1 MLLNR
6 TAATDVAT
14 QNLNVDWRLG
24 AAYFEEALIDH
35 DVTANWGNWMF
46 AAGLSGGRVNKF
58 NVLKQA
64 RQYDPEGEFVRT
76 WIPELARVPTERVH
90 TPWLLSAAEARACG
104 ADAYFDSTHD
114 LVAQQLPFYFGAM
127 SAARKELVSQ
137 LADLEVQNSEVEQR
151 QQQQRRCG

>member
-1 MLLNR
+1 MMLMKIAMKIGTLCKDMAYVSS
-6 TAATDVAT
+6 TG
-14 QNLNVDWRLG
+14 NLPLARPQTH
-24 AAYFEEALIDH
+24 AS
-35 DVTANWGNWMF
+35 
-46 AAGLSGGRVNKF
+46 GLSGGRVNKF

-137 LADLEVQNSEVEQR
+137 LADLEVQNSEVKQR